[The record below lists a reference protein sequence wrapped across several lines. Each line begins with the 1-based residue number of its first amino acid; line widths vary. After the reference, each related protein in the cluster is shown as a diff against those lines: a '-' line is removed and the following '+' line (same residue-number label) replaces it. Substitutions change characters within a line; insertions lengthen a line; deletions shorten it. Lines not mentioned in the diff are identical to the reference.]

1 LTDLT
6 NCGILLSM
14 QTTLRI
20 NDDLYRKAK
29 AVAARSGI
37 TLTRFIEEALQER
50 IVRSQNGNRVS
61 EVSERNKIMESLLLS
76 TAHFRVGPKPT
87 REEMNER

>member
-1 LTDLT
+1 
-6 NCGILLSM
+6 M

-20 NDDLYRKAK
+20 NDDIYREAK
-29 AVAARSGI
+29 AEAARSGM
-37 TLTRFIEEALQER
+37 TLTRFIEEALKEQIGR
-50 IVRSQNGNRVS
+50 VQNGNGSSAS
-61 EVSERNKIMESLLLS
+61 EVAERNKVMESLLHS

>member
-1 LTDLT
+1 
-6 NCGILLSM
+6 M

-20 NDDLYRKAK
+20 DDEIYREAK
-29 AVAARSGI
+29 ALAARSGI

-50 IVRSQNGNRVS
+50 IGRSKNGAGVS
-61 EVSERNKIMESLLLS
+61 KKEVVERNQIMESLLKS

-87 REEMNER
+87 RQEMNER